1 MKQLYPLLIV
11 VLCFTACKQDPDF
24 EEIDL
29 GYDYFPTTSGTYIE
43 YDVDSIHY
51 GITVETTSFQLR
63 EVITD
68 DFVDEEGQRAY
79 QLERFKRATASDD
92 WVQTDVW
99 TIKRTNNTAE
109 RVEENERFIRLAFP
123 LEEGKTWD
131 GNSFNQRDP
140 WNYLCTSFDEPYSWE
155 GVSFSETVFIE
166 QRTNLNL
173 VDQELAYEVYAR
185 NIGMV
190 FKQFT
195 DLTFQD
201 GQIQG
206 VDMEVR
212 YIDHGFAQ

>member
-79 QLERFKRATASDD
+79 QLE
-92 WVQTDVW
+92 Q
-99 TIKRTNNTAE
+99 
-109 RVEENERFIRLAFP
+109 RVM
-123 LEEGKTWD
+123 T
-131 GNSFNQRDP
+131 
-140 WNYLCTSFDEPYSWE
+140 
-155 GVSFSETVFIE
+155 
-166 QRTNLNL
+166 
-173 VDQELAYEVYAR
+173 
-185 NIGMV
+185 
-190 FKQFT
+190 
-195 DLTFQD
+195 
-201 GQIQG
+201 
-206 VDMEVR
+206 
-212 YIDHGFAQ
+212 GFRPMFGPSSAPITLRKE